1 LEAEDVHATVELCGR
16 QAQGM
21 MVVDWRRDHCQ
32 TLNVQ
37 LIRALDLGKIQNF
50 LATMVHAQ
58 AVVADVAISGNS
70 MTLAEVYQSV

>member
-1 LEAEDVHATVELCGR
+1 
-16 QAQGM
+16 M
-21 MVVDWRRDHCQ
+21 
-32 TLNVQ
+32 
-37 LIRALDLGKIQNF
+37 IQNF